1 MLPLPS
7 REAYIPLACRCTYP
21 VAQSELKLNDQ
32 WIEIEYTIMKTVGSW
47 KSHQH
52 QWYVTLIELKAEC
65 RELENLLLHCL

>member
-7 REAYIPLACRCTYP
+7 REAYIPLACHCTCP

-32 WIEIEYTIMKTVGSW
+32 WIELEYTIMKTVGSC

-52 QWYVTLIELKAEC
+52 QWCVTMIELKAEC
-65 RELENLLLHCL
+65 RELENLLRHCL